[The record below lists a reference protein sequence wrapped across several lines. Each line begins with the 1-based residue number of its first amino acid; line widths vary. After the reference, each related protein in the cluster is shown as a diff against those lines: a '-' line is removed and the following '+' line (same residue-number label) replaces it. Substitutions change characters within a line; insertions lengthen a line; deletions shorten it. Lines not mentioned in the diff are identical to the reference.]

1 MAVATSAAGV
11 VGTYNVPGS
20 DPFATRRAF
29 LWRPGKPVQTIAAT
43 PGASADGIND
53 AGVVAGTLGWGYPD
67 AAPLRSYRAWT
78 WRAGTPTRLG
88 SLGGGSTPNDINNAG
103 QVVGTSFV
111 TATRMDPYLFSAG
124 RMTPLRTGGRTSVT
138 AQAINDQ
145 GVVVGTDGD
154 YQLAVRW
161 ASPTSVP
168 VALPLPAGM
177 TWSQGQDVNNA
188 GLTVG
193 SVSGEVTNPRRV
205 IFKAA
210 IWR

>member
-1 MAVATSAAGV
+1 MGLS
-11 VGTYNVPGS
+11 
-20 DPFATRRAF
+20 
-29 LWRPGKPVQTIAAT
+29 
-43 PGASADGIND
+43 
-53 AGVVAGTLGWGYPD
+53 D

-78 WRAGTPTRLG
+78 WRAGTLTRLG

-111 TATRMDPYLFSAG
+111 TATRMDPFLFSAG